1 MQTKPRAPQTPKIV
15 NYQFRDEIDN
25 SEHQLKWSEIMD
37 RGNYQKPSTYEKV
50 EALLLCWQDNSN
62 DMSTKGEVKRLKAV
76 FEKKFK
82 YNTQIE
88 YLDNSLETKLQVHVN
103 ATVAAFVKA
112 HDGPNTLL
120 IVYYAG
126 HGRPGSYFGS
136 LELFG

>member
-1 MQTKPRAPQTPKIV
+1 
-15 NYQFRDEIDN
+15 
-25 SEHQLKWSEIMD
+25 MD

-50 EALLLCWQDNSN
+50 EALLLCWQDDSN

-126 HGRPGSYFGS
+126 HGRPGSYFGA